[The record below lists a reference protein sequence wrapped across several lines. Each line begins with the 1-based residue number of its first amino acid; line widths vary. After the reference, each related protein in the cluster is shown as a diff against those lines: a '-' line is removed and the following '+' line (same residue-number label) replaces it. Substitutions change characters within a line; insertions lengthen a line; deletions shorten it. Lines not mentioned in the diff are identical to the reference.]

1 MHAQSL
7 QLCPT
12 LCDPMDCNPQAPLSM
27 RFFRQEYWSELPF
40 PSLGNLSNPS
50 IEPSSPV
57 SPTLQVDSLTT
68 RLPGKPL
75 LKIRSLLLEQSF
87 FSLFMGKR
95 QLGLRMWLCSWI
107 DLGFT
112 FGSTTFSLCWKRWNV
127 TTII

>member
-12 LCDPMDCNPQAPLSM
+12 LCDPMDSNPQAPLSM

-40 PSLGNLSNPS
+40 PSLGNLSNSS

-87 FSLFMGKR
+87 FPCLWERDNLS
-95 QLGLRMWLCSWI
+95 
-107 DLGFT
+107 
-112 FGSTTFSLCWKRWNV
+112 
-127 TTII
+127 